1 MPQDKKLTMKH
12 LFITLALFATAI
24 SSVHAIDYQYV
35 SDKLII
41 ALRNGQGNYYQT
53 LKTLPTGT
61 RLEVLE
67 STDQGYSRVRTSDGT
82 EGWVRSQYLMDEPT
96 AAMQLDEATR
106 KLENLQEQ
114 HEKLSNTLSQVQAER
129 AELTTQR
136 DELLKKLED
145 AESRLNHLNEVA
157 ARPIVLD
164 KENRE
169 LQQKNVALEKELQI
183 LNQEN
188 QALKDRARREWF
200 IAGAGV
206 LFGGLLLG
214 LLIPRIRWRKQS
226 SW

>member
-1 MPQDKKLTMKH
+1 MRQF
-12 LFITLALFATAI
+12 FIALALLGAAA
-24 SSVHAIDYQYV
+24 SAVHAAEYQYV
-35 SDKLII
+35 SDKLVIT
-41 ALRNGQGNYYQT
+41 LRNGQGNSHQI

-67 STDQGYSRVRTSDGT
+67 STDEGYSRVRTSDGT
-82 EGWVRSQYLMDEPT
+82 EGWVRSQYLMGEPT

-106 KLENLQEQ
+106 KLNNLQEET
-114 HEKLSNTLSQVQAER
+114 EKLRSALSEVQAER
-129 AELTTQR
+129 AQLATQR
-136 DELLKKLED
+136 DELLGKLED
-145 AESRLNHLNEVA
+145 AESRLDHLNEVA

-188 QALKDRARREWF
+188 QALKDRAKREWF

-206 LFGGLLLG
+206 LLGGLLLG